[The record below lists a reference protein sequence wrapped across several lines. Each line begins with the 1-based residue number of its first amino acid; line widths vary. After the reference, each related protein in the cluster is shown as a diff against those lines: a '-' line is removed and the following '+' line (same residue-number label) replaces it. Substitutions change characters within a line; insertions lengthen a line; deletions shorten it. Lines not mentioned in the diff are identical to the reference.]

1 MALKSNKALLVVLK
15 LSISTAL
22 LYYVLS
28 RTGIRQV
35 AGTLKNISLVSF
47 ASAVVLYIFAQFVS
61 TIRWKLFLPA
71 GLNLRRLFSLYM
83 IGCFFSTFLPGVIGG
98 DAVKAFYLYRET
110 GKANSSFG
118 SIFMDRYVGFVALI
132 LICAAAFP
140 FGYQYYHGSRVE
152 WLLLIIVLFSVGA
165 SLLIFGLRL
174 GQRIRFLS
182 EFYNYFHMYRN
193 EKNTIVKGLA
203 LSAIVQLSG
212 IASVGILSDG
222 LGQHIPFLAF
232 LMFIPLII
240 LFAMLPISISGLGIR
255 EGAFVLFFGLMGVK
269 PEVATAISLSW
280 FIATATAG
288 IWGLIEYIRY
298 KKVLLDMEGKT

>member
-1 MALKSNKALLVVLK
+1 
-15 LSISTAL
+15 
-22 LYYVLS
+22 
-28 RTGIRQV
+28 
-35 AGTLKNISLVSF
+35 
-47 ASAVVLYIFAQFVS
+47 
-61 TIRWKLFLPA
+61 
-71 GLNLRRLFSLYM
+71 M

-165 SLLIFGLRL
+165 SFLIFGLRL

-212 IASVGILSDG
+212 IASVGILSEG

-240 LFAMLPISISGLGIR
+240 LFSMIPLSISGLGIR
-255 EGAFVLFFGLMGVK
+255 EGAFVLFFGLIGVK

-280 FIATATAG
+280 FITMTTAG